1 MPQEN
6 PTTLTTLKD
15 NTTHLETVTPSDTD
29 PVQGP
34 PAEDLNKDGT
44 DIVSFAES
52 GIPAVTSGQEQSFAE
67 EFEHIIPDQLDKSVA
82 TILSRYSKHS
92 DYSFTSTDYYWSTYY
107 LIQKMQQFQ
116 KLDGYY
122 GFTATYSMKIV
133 WNSDPFVQ
141 GIYMLAY
148 LPPGPDPPVSLFQ
161 PSEKPA
167 FESVFYSNYRQ
178 RLQNS
183 RTTHSNYC

>member
-1 MPQEN
+1 MN
-6 PTTLTTLKD
+6 
-15 NTTHLETVTPSDTD
+15 

-34 PAEDLNKDGT
+34 PEEDLNKDGT

-67 EFEHIIPDQLDKSVA
+67 EFEHIIPDHLDKSVA
-82 TILSRYSKHS
+82 TILSRYSKHN
-92 DYSFTSTDYYWSTYY
+92 DYTFTSTDYYWSVYF
-107 LIQKMQQFQ
+107 LIQQMQQFH

-133 WNSDPFVQ
+133 WNSDPFIQ

-148 LPPGPDPPVSLFQ
+148 LLMILYLWIAHYVQ
-161 PSEKPA
+161 V
-167 FESVFYSNYRQ
+167 VFI
-178 RLQNS
+178 L
-183 RTTHSNYC
+183 HSTWIVYLAHQHISFT